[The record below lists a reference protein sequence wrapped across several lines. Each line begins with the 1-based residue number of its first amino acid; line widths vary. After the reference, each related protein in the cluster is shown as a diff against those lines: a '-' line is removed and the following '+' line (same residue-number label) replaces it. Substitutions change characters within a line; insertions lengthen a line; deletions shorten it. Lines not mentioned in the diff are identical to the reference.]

1 MPSSEPRVAVVGA
14 GVVGSCIALALRK
27 RGAAVTLIDRDE
39 PGRGCSYGNSGAIS
53 PGSVAPL
60 AMPGI
65 LSSVP
70 RMLLDDESPLH
81 LPLSYLPKAAPWL
94 MRFVAS
100 AQPSRVALSAAKLAA
115 LHTGALDRHEALARE
130 LGVPELFVRRG
141 HLHLYP
147 DARSLAKD
155 ADGWRMRQ
163 HYGYPFQQ
171 LDRNGILALEPRVG
185 ERYRIGVFVA
195 DHATIVNPFRYV
207 QAMVRAFT
215 ARGGR
220 LRRAEVRAMT
230 PLAGGRWR
238 LAAGA
243 ARGADGADGAGAED
257 SFDQVVVAAG
267 AWSRR
272 LLDPLGLRLALESQ
286 RGYHVQFAGGRD
298 TVSRTVVLADRK
310 IFVTPM
316 EDGLRVGGTVE
327 IGGLEHP
334 PDPRRAAILE
344 RIARETFE
352 GLEDLQ
358 TTQWMGHRPCMPDS
372 VPVIGPAAGRPGL
385 WLAVGH
391 GHLGLT
397 DSINTAQTIAS
408 GMLGARA
415 AAG

>member
-1 MPSSEPRVAVVGA
+1 MPPSEVRVAVVGA

-70 RMLLDDESPLH
+70 RMLLDEESPLH
-81 LPLSYLPKAAPWL
+81 LPLPYLPKAAPWL
-94 MRFVAS
+94 LRFVAS

-115 LHTGALDRHEALARE
+115 LHTGALERHEALARE

-147 DARSLAKD
+147 DARALSKD
-155 ADGWRMRQ
+155 AAGWRMRQ
-163 HYGYPFQQ
+163 HYGYPFTR
-171 LDRNGILALEPRVG
+171 LDRDGILALEPRVG

-220 LRRAEVRAMT
+220 LRCEEVRAMT
-230 PLAGGRWR
+230 PLNGGRWR
-238 LAAGA
+238 LATAGA
-243 ARGADGADGAGAED
+243 ADGAGD

-272 LLDPLGLRLALESQ
+272 LLDPLGVQLALESQ
-286 RGYHVQFAGGRD
+286 RGYHVQFQGGRD

-327 IGGLEHP
+327 IGGLERP

-344 RIARETFE
+344 RIARETFD
-352 GLEDLQ
+352 GLDDLQ
-358 TTQWMGHRPCMPDS
+358 STQWMGHRPCMPDS

-397 DSINTAQTIAS
+397 DCINTAQSIAS
-408 GMLGARA
+408 GMLAARR
-415 AAG
+415 

>member
-1 MPSSEPRVAVVGA
+1 MRPADLRVAVIGA

-27 RGAAVTLIDRDE
+27 RGATVTLVDRDE
-39 PGRGCSYGNSGAIS
+39 PGRGCSYGNSGALS

-65 LSSVP
+65 LSSAP
-70 RMLLDDESPLH
+70 RMLLDEESPLH
-81 LPLSYLPKAAPWL
+81 LPLPYLAKAVPWL

-115 LHTGALDRHEALARE
+115 LHAGAIDRHEALARE

-147 DARSLAKD
+147 DARALAKD
-155 ADGWRMRQ
+155 AAGWRMRL
-163 HYGYPFQQ
+163 HYGYPFTQ
-171 LDRNGILALEPRVG
+171 LDRDGILALEPHVG
-185 ERYRIGVFVA
+185 ERYRVGMFIA

-207 QAMVRAFT
+207 QAMVRGFT

-220 LRRAEVRAMT
+220 LRHDEVRAMA
-230 PLAGGRWR
+230 PLEDGRWC
-238 LAAGA
+238 LATAGA
-243 ARGADGADGAGAED
+243 VDGAEN
-257 SFDQVVVAAG
+257 SFDHVVVAAG

-272 LLDPLGLRLALESQ
+272 LLDPLGVHLALESQ
-286 RGYHVQFAGGRD
+286 RGYHVQFQGGRG

-316 EDGLRVGGTVE
+316 EEGLRVGGTVE
-327 IGGLEHP
+327 IGGLERP

-344 RIARETFE
+344 RIARETFANLD
-352 GLEDLQ
+352 GLKAK
-358 TTQWMGHRPCMPDS
+358 QWMGHRPCMPDS

-397 DSINTAQTIAS
+397 DSINTAQSIAS
-408 GMLGARA
+408 GMLGARSITP
-415 AAG
+415 

>member
-1 MPSSEPRVAVVGA
+1 MPSELQVAVVGA

-39 PGRGCSYGNSGAIS
+39 PGSGCSYGNSGAIS

-65 LSSVP
+65 LSSLP
-70 RMLLDDESPLH
+70 RMLLDEESPLH
-81 LPLSYLPKAAPWL
+81 LPLPYLPRAAPWL
-94 MRFVAS
+94 LRFVAS
-100 AQPSRVALSAAKLAA
+100 AQASRAALSAAKLAA
-115 LHTGALDRHEALARE
+115 LHAGALDRHEALARE

-147 DARSLAKD
+147 DARALAKD
-155 ADGWRMRQ
+155 AASWRMRQ
-163 HYGYPFQQ
+163 HYGYQFRQ
-171 LDRNGILALEPRVG
+171 LDREGILALEPRVG
-185 ERYRIGVFVA
+185 ERYRIGMFLA
-195 DHATIVNPFRYV
+195 DHATIINPLRYV

-220 LRRAEVRAMT
+220 LRREEVRAMT
-230 PLAGGRWR
+230 PLDGGRWQ
-238 LAAGA
+238 LATAGA
-243 ARGADGADGAGAED
+243 AEGEGAGNT
-257 SFDQVVVAAG
+257 FDHVVVAAG

-272 LLDPLGLRLALESQ
+272 LLDPLGLPLALESQ
-286 RGYHVQFAGGRD
+286 RGYHVQFQGGRD

-316 EDGLRVGGTVE
+316 EGGLRVGGTVE
-327 IGGLEHP
+327 IGGLDRP

-352 GLEDLQ
+352 GLEDLHA
-358 TTQWMGHRPCMPDS
+358 TPWMGHRPCMPDS

-397 DSINTAQTIAS
+397 DSINTAQSIAS

-415 AAG
+415 RPSK

>member
-1 MPSSEPRVAVVGA
+1 MPPAELRVAVVGA

-27 RGAAVTLIDRDE
+27 RGAAVALIDRDE

-70 RMLLDDESPLH
+70 RMLLDEESPLH

-115 LHTGALDRHEALARE
+115 LHTGALERHEALARE

-147 DARSLAKD
+147 DARVLAKD
-155 ADGWRMRQ
+155 AAGWRMRR
-163 HYGYPFQQ
+163 HYGYPFTQ
-171 LDRNGILALEPRVG
+171 LDRDGILALEPRVV
-185 ERYRIGVFVA
+185 ERYRIGVFIA

-220 LRRAEVRAMT
+220 LRREEVRAMT
-230 PLAGGRWR
+230 PLEGGRWR
-238 LAAGA
+238 LATAGA
-243 ARGADGADGAGAED
+243 ADGAGQC
-257 SFDQVVVAAG
+257 FDEVVVAAG

-272 LLDPLGLRLALESQ
+272 LLDPLGLPLALESQ
-286 RGYHVQFAGGRD
+286 RGYHVQFQGGRD

-327 IGGLEHP
+327 IAGLERP

-352 GLEDLQ
+352 GLDDLQ
-358 TTQWMGHRPCMPDS
+358 TTRWMGHRPCMPDS
-372 VPVIGPAAGRPGL
+372 VPVIGPAPGRPGL

-397 DSINTAQTIAS
+397 DSINTAQSIAS
-408 GMLGARA
+408 GMLGARRR
-415 AAG
+415 AGA

>member
-1 MPSSEPRVAVVGA
+1 MSSRNPQVAVVGA
-14 GVVGSCIALALRK
+14 GVVGSCIALHLQK

-65 LSSVP
+65 LATVP
-70 RMLLDDESPLH
+70 HMLLDEESPLH
-81 LPLSYLPKAAPWL
+81 LPLAYLPKAIPWL
-94 MRFVAS
+94 LRFVAS
-100 AQPSRVALSAAKLAA
+100 AQPSRVALSAAKLAS
-115 LHTGALDRHEALARE
+115 LHAGAIDRHEALARE
-130 LGVPELFVRRG
+130 IGVPELFVRRG

-147 DARSLAKD
+147 DAKSLAKD
-155 ADGWRMRQ
+155 AAGWRMRT
-163 HYGYPFQQ
+163 HYGYRFQQ
-171 LDRNGILALEPRVG
+171 LDRDGILSLEPHVG
-185 ERYRIGVFVA
+185 ERYQVGVFMA
-195 DHATIVNPFRYV
+195 DHATIINPFRYV
-207 QAMVRAFT
+207 QAMVRAF
-215 ARGGR
+215 AAKGGR
-220 LRRAEVRAMT
+220 LLRDDVQAMV
-230 PLAGGRWR
+230 PAAGGRWQLR
-238 LAAGA
+238 TTN
-243 ARGADGADGAGAED
+243 GADTASG

-272 LLDPLGLRLALESQ
+272 LLDPLQVPLALESQ
-286 RGYHVQFAGGRD
+286 RGYHVQFQGGRD

-327 IGGLEHP
+327 IGGLERP
-334 PDPRRAAILE
+334 PDARRAAILE
-344 RIARETFE
+344 RIARETFG
-352 GLEDLQ
+352 GLEALQ

-397 DSINTAQTIAS
+397 DSINTAQRIAD
-408 GMLGARA
+408 GMLGVRPVAL
-415 AAG
+415 